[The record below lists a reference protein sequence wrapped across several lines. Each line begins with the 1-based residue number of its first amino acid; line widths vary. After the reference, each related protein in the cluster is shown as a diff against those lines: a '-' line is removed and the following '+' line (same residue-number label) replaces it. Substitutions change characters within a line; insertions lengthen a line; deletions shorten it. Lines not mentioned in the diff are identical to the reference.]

1 MQFDY
6 AHYSKAN
13 RRMNELG
20 AGNWKGAS
28 GFILKL
34 PAVLGISVD
43 RVEAAIAQS
52 KKECEVIRI
61 ARERD
66 AFRPHAIILT
76 VPNHPR
82 PNTARGF
89 ALLHGRS
96 RYLTVKLNDVA
107 IDQYVQ
113 YVTAQLGNVEGI
125 DILMRFFDGIV
136 GVRIR
141 YTYYMAV
148 SFDVLGVRMAHGT
161 GIWKLSR
168 PGIWNSNLHRPMG
181 QK

>member
-20 AGNWKGAS
+20 AGNWKAAS

-61 ARERD
+61 ARERN
-66 AFRPHAIILT
+66 AFQPHAIILT
-76 VPNHPR
+76 VPHHPR
-82 PNTARGF
+82 PNNARGF
-89 ALLHGRS
+89 AMLHGRS
-96 RYLTVKLNDVA
+96 RYLKVKLNDVA

-113 YVTAQLGNVEGI
+113 YVTAQLGNIERMDV
-125 DILMRFFDGIV
+125 LMRFFDRIAGF
-136 GVRIR
+136 RIR
-141 YTYYMAV
+141 YTFYIAA
-148 SFDVLGVRMAHGT
+148 SFDVHGVPMAKGT
-161 GIWKLSR
+161 GIWKLTR
-168 PGIWNSNLHRPMG
+168 PGIWNSNLRGSMG